1 MKTRTLDNASL
12 MDETDD
18 PAVLLHASTCLRAQV
33 EDNKHLGNTKGFSS
47 ENTSPKK
54 KKSNWLINNTE
65 NILQGKPCLLNG
77 KHF

>member
-1 MKTRTLDNASL
+1 

-54 KKSNWLINNTE
+54 KKKVIGL
-65 NILQGKPCLLNG
+65 
-77 KHF
+77 